1 MNRGEETV
9 SRTVSSAGFLLP
21 ETMFSPVG
29 GMVTHLREP
38 DQTQQGHH
46 ELTNQ
51 QTAATLMR
59 QVPPASNMMQQENQH
74 QHCQKGEA
82 PRGDTQNG
90 REWLA

>member
-9 SRTVSSAGFLLP
+9 SRTVSPAGFLLS
-21 ETMFSPVG
+21 ETLFSPVG
-29 GMVTHLREP
+29 GMLTHLREQ

-46 ELTNQ
+46 EQTNQ
-51 QTAATLMR
+51 QSAATLMR
-59 QVPPASNMMQQENQH
+59 QVPPASKAMQQENQH
-74 QHCQKGEA
+74 QQCQEGET